1 MVDAE
6 RTVTDVFL
14 ILAGWVNEEQQ
25 GVIN

>member
-6 RTVTDVFL
+6 RTVADVFL